1 MLKSGMEGQWVAG
14 IKNNMWV
21 KQGNQDQNN
30 NETNLFYTDSG
41 DKAAAHIKSSRTP
54 MVSGTNEDEKVKV
67 EMQALTPSILLV
79 AGHED
84 LCLIARSGVG
94 SRYLQNLVSPENK
107 KLCEKMVSSIM
118 TTNPF
123 RMMTNPASCFLVEK
137 LVNFSHILPK
147 EEQAALAAFVDE
159 NFSKL
164 SLNAYG
170 YHVVLAIVTHFRDEY
185 KQHLI
190 IKLENP
196 VMLISLVKSKYGT
209 FIAQACVPCMQE
221 RTVISVA
228 NTMLGHVVELGC
240 HSSGTFFVQK
250 FLTTWG
256 GVSRN
261 LDLVVEHILRHLRDF
276 VHNPK
281 GHYVIQSLMN
291 VRADTRYINIIT
303 KWLAT
308 NIMACYKDKYAVQ
321 VIRCL
326 MYIVSLH
333 RKDKDTEWN
342 NVLDILVVKMME
354 TLEDD
359 KPLLIKA
366 ACHPVGHIV
375 VVGLVRMLMSLQE
388 CTRMNMLKM
397 MTKYRV
403 HLSDDSFGE
412 IVVKSIKFL

>member
-1 MLKSGMEGQWVAG
+1 MKEQWAAG

-21 KQGNQDQNN
+21 RQGNQDQNN
-30 NETNLFYTDSG
+30 NETNLFYKDSY
-41 DKAAAHIKSSRTP
+41 DKAAAHIKSFRTP
-54 MVSGTNEDEKVKV
+54 MVSGKNEDERVKV
-67 EMQALTPSILLV
+67 DMQALTPSILLV
-79 AGHED
+79 AGNED
-84 LCLIARSGVG
+84 ICLIARSGVG
-94 SRYLQNLVSPENK
+94 SRYLQTLVSPENK

-118 TTNPF
+118 ATNPL

-147 EEQAALAAFVDE
+147 EEQDALAAFVDE

-164 SLNAYG
+164 SLDAYA

-190 IKLENP
+190 LKLENP

-209 FIAQACVPCMQE
+209 FIAQACVTCMQE

-240 HSSGTFFVQK
+240 HTSGTFFVQK
-250 FLTTWG
+250 FLITW

-291 VRADTRYINIIT
+291 VRTDTQHMNIIT

-308 NIMACYKDKYAVQ
+308 NIMASYKDKYAVQ

-342 NVLDILVVKMME
+342 NVLDTLVVMMME

-366 ACHPVGHIV
+366 ACHPMGHIV
-375 VVGLVRMLMSLQE
+375 VVGLVRMLMSLQTG
-388 CTRMNMLKM
+388 TRMNMLEM